1 MWETAERSEELSKPC
16 ENPRA
21 GDPEQICKA
30 LNGFAQG
37 GSFHSLLP
45 LVLSRRQALSHRTS
59 CELQAMGVV
68 NEPV

>member
-21 GDPEQICKA
+21 GNPEQICKA

-37 GSFHSLLP
+37 GSFHSTFC
-45 LVLSRRQALSHRTS
+45 R
-59 CELQAMGVV
+59 
-68 NEPV
+68 